1 MPLIPIEEIL
11 DKADSKYRLVIIAA
25 KRSKQV
31 NRGAPP
37 LVQTRSVKPTYIALE
52 ELAAGSVD
60 YSVVPLEE
68 AMAAGMLAEEG
79 GKPTWFRDLAPEA
92 VAVEEEE
99 QEAAPEAEG
108 AEEAPPEAEETAPAV
123 AAPEAPVVAEGELV
137 DLESLERG
145 EEKEEE

>member
-11 DKADSKYRLVIIAA
+11 DKTDSKFRLVIIAA

-37 LVQTRSVKPTYIALE
+37 LIQTRSVKPTYIALE
-52 ELAAGSVD
+52 ELAAGCVD

-68 AMAAGMLAEEG
+68 AMAAGMLAEQG
-79 GKPTWFRDLAPEA
+79 GRPTWFRDLTPEP

-99 QEAAPEAEG
+99 AAPEAEEPAPVVV
-108 AEEAPPEAEETAPAV
+108 AEEQ
-123 AAPEAPVVAEGELV
+123 APVVAEGELV
-137 DLESLERG
+137 GLESLEGR
-145 EEKEEE
+145 EEEEA

>member
-11 DKADSKYRLVIIAA
+11 DKTDSKFRLVIIAA

-37 LVQTRSVKPTYIALE
+37 LIQTRSVKPTYIALE
-52 ELAAGSVD
+52 EVAAGCVD

-68 AMAAGMLAEEG
+68 AMAAGMLAEQG
-79 GKPTWFRDLAPEA
+79 GRPTWFRDLTPEP

-99 QEAAPEAEG
+99 AAPEAEEPAPVVV
-108 AEEAPPEAEETAPAV
+108 AEEP
-123 AAPEAPVVAEGELV
+123 APVVAEGELV
-137 DLESLERG
+137 GLESLEGR
-145 EEKEEE
+145 EEEEA

>member
-1 MPLIPIEEIL
+1 MPLVPIEEIS

-37 LVQTRSVKPTYIALE
+37 LVQTRSVKPTYIAME

-68 AMAAGMLAEEG
+68 ALAAGMLAEEG
-79 GKPTWFRDLAPEA
+79 GKPTWFRDLAPEP

-99 QEAAPEAEG
+99 EAAPEV
-108 AEEAPPEAEETAPAV
+108 EEPAPEVEEPAPA
-123 AAPEAPVVAEGELV
+123 AAAEEAPVVAEGELV
-137 DLESLERG
+137 DLESLEGR
-145 EEKEEE
+145 EEAQEE